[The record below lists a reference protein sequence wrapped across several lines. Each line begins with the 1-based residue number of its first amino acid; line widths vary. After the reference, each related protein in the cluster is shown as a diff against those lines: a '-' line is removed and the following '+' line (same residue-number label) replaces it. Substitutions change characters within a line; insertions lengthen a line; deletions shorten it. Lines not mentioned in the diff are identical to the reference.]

1 MRKTEAGEIRI
12 IVSPGG
18 LEKIELFGISGDS
31 ESQEVAVEIY
41 GKLCLEI
48 HKFGRRAKKILSGR
62 AERNLIR

>member
-1 MRKTEAGEIRI
+1 MKDTGEIRI
-12 IVSPGG
+12 VLSPKG
-18 LEKIELFGISGDS
+18 LKKIELFGTPGDS

-48 HKFGRRAKKILSGR
+48 HKFGRRAKKILSVR